1 MTALDVLQ
9 QLHALGVLLTP
20 LPNRSVRSH
29 APKGVLTPAMVDAM
43 H

>member
-9 QLHALGVLLTP
+9 QLQDLGVLLTAFP
-20 LPNRSVRSH
+20 DRSVRSH